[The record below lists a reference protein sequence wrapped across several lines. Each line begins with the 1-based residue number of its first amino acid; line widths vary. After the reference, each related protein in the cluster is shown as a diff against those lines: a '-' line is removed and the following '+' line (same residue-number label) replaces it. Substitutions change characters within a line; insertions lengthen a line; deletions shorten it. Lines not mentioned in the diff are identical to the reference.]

1 MCKNHIC
8 TCQEA
13 LKKQLKI
20 KEQLIEYLVDALN
33 DPRFCEDHIFERDCP
48 KKDLQC
54 GDCLVKE
61 FYKNLREEELQINSI
76 NTDKYNSV

>member
-1 MCKNHIC
+1 MCKNHVC

-13 LKKQLKI
+13 LKEQLKI

-61 FYKNLREEELQINSI
+61 FYKNLREEELSRPLP
-76 NTDKYNSV
+76 DVDC

>member
-1 MCKNHIC
+1 MCKNKIC

-13 LKKQLKI
+13 LKKELKI
-20 KEQLIEYLVDALN
+20 KEQLIDYLVDALN
-33 DPRFCEDHIFERDCP
+33 DPRFCEDHIIERDCP

-61 FYKNLREEELQINSI
+61 FYKNLRDEELSSPLPNV
-76 NTDKYNSV
+76 DG